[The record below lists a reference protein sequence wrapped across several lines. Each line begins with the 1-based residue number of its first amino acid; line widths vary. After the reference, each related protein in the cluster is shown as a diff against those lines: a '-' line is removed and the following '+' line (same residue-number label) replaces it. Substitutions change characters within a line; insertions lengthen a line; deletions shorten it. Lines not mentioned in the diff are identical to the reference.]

1 MANTRDSKPK
11 LEEASF
17 FLIGD
22 GGSGKTTL
30 AGTFPKPYIFDFDR
44 GVASISDRDVEYDL
58 FKDAPHGG
66 KAMPERGIYPY
77 GTGWVKFLDRLNE
90 IGAQIDRGTCP
101 YSTIVLDSATMMS
114 TLCMNYVLKGD
125 SKSGKQPAIQNW
137 GAQTTLLETVFD
149 QLTSWP
155 ILKIIT
161 AHIQRNTNDLMET
174 KEMLPLLTGK
184 FAAKSSIFFDEVY
197 FMDIEVPKDGPQ
209 KGQRRYVLRTQST
222 PVMKQARSRFKVPD
236 GTIATYPAIEK
247 AIRG

>member
-1 MANTRDSKPK
+1 MANTRDSKPR

-58 FKDAPHGG
+58 FKDAPHNG

-77 GTGWVKFLDRLNE
+77 GTGWTKFLDRLNE
-90 IGAQIDRGTCP
+90 IGAQIDKGTCP
-101 YSTIVLDSATMMS
+101 YETIVLDSATMMS
-114 TLCMNYVLKGD
+114 TLCMNYVLKAD

-137 GAQTTLLETVFD
+137 GAQTSLMETVFD

-155 ILKIIT
+155 IIKIIT

-197 FMDIEVPKDGPQ
+197 FMDIVMSKDSPPK
-209 KGQRRYVLRTQST
+209 RSYVLRTQST
-222 PVMKQARSRFKVPD
+222 PIMKQARSRFKVPD
-236 GTIATYPAIEK
+236 GTLAMFPAIEK